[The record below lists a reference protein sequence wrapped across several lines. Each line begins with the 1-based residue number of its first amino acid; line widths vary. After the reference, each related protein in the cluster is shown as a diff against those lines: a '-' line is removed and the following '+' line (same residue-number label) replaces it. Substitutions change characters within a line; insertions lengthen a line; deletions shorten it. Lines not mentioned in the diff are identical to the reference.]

1 MRHKQKL
8 TLKHISRASKS
19 KTNKAHFFRNVDIH
33 LQKLCCLT
41 FQTPLI
47 FVRTHKTIVTS
58 RNFGLKHHDKK
69 TRELFVIKAPTSIT
83 LCICVRRRGGGN
95 FSMIMRRVTA
105 DRQPQNKTAS
115 REGILK
121 KLLYYKCNITDID
134 NIDGF

>member
-1 MRHKQKL
+1 MQFWNQIHRHKKDFL
-8 TLKHISRASKS
+8 IPGDADKNKISKIFMTL
-19 KTNKAHFFRNVDIH
+19 
-33 LQKLCCLT
+33 LLYL
-41 FQTPLI
+41 P
-47 FVRTHKTIVTS
+47 
-58 RNFGLKHHDKK
+58 FGKG
-69 TRELFVIKAPTSIT
+69 
-83 LCICVRRRGGGN
+83 RGGGN